1 MSSKLTRTN
10 RIKEL
15 ILTNAIV
22 SQEQLVKMLTDEGIE
37 VTQATLSRD
46 FADLGVVRVSGEQ
59 GGHYTLSQNET
70 VSSVNKLIGYEIL
83 AVVHNESTVVVK
95 TLAGRAQGV
104 AYFIDKFNHPEILG
118 TIAGDDTV
126 LVIPAKHKYIKSIIK
141 FIKDTLDNVKI
152 PH

>member
-22 SQEQLVKMLTDEGIE
+22 SQEQLVKMLMDEGIE

-83 AVVHNESTVVVK
+83 AVVHNLQNTST
-95 TLAGRAQGV
+95 LNQ
-104 AYFIDKFNHPEILG
+104 
-118 TIAGDDTV
+118 
-126 LVIPAKHKYIKSIIK
+126 
-141 FIKDTLDNVKI
+141 
-152 PH
+152 